1 MKIFISADIEGVAGC
16 TLKEECHKERPEYAK
31 FAEQMTLE
39 VLAAIEGAVAAGADE
54 IVIKDGHGSATNIDV
69 IKMPKCATLIR
80 GKSGHPYNMMF
91 GLDDTFDGVMF
102 IGYHSGA
109 GWPSSPLSHTNTGN
123 SSYIKIN
130 GEYASEFMINSYI
143 AAIHKVPILFISGDQ
158 GICQAAKKLVPN
170 ITAVETKIGV
180 GGSTINMSPEKAIDL
195 IRNNVELALKSDFSN
210 NLLELPNKFE
220 DEIRFKEHINA
231 YKMSFYPKMEQV
243 DSHTIKMVTD
253 NFMDIV
259 TAHSFVL
266 Y

>member
-16 TLKEECHKERPEYAK
+16 TLKEECHKDKPEYAK
-31 FAEQMTLE
+31 FAEQMTQE

-69 IKMPKCATLIR
+69 IKMPGCATLIR
-80 GKSGHPYNMMF
+80 GKSGHPYNMMY
-91 GLDDTFDGVMF
+91 GLDDSFDGVMF

-109 GWPSSPLSHTNTGN
+109 GWPTSPLSHTNTGN
-123 SSYIKIN
+123 PSYIKIN

-143 AAIHKVPILFISGDQ
+143 AAMHNVPVLFVSGDQ
-158 GICQAAKKLVPN
+158 GICEAAKKLVPN
-170 ITAVETKIGV
+170 ITAVETKKCE
-180 GGSTINMSPEKAIDL
+180 GGSTINVAPQKAIELIRKNAEKA
-195 IRNNVELALKSDFSN
+195 LKNDFSK
-210 NLLELPNKFE
+210 NLLKLPAKFE

-231 YKMSFYPKMEQV
+231 YKMSFYPGMEAM
-243 DSHTIKMVTD
+243 DSHTIKMETN

-259 TAHSFVL
+259 TAHMFVL